1 MVLSNFPVSGYE
13 KQTLGIC
20 PPEGILLVENLS
32 VQDLDLMTSLRNY
45 EVWQCIRGEKIGLV
59 INGH

>member
-20 PPEGILLVENLS
+20 PPEGKLLVENLS

-45 EVWQCIRGEKIGLV
+45 EVWECIGDRKLV
-59 INGH
+59 W

>member
-13 KQTLGIC
+13 KQTLGIS
-20 PPEGILLVENLS
+20 PPEGKLLVENLS

-45 EVWQCIRGEKIGLV
+45 EVWECIGERKLV
-59 INGH
+59 W